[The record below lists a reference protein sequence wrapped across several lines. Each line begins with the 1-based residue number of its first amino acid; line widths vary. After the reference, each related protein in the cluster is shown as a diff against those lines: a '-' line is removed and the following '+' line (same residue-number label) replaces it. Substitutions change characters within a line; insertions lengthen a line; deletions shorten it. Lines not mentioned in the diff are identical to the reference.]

1 MPGRLRVLIVDDH
14 PGVVKSVSRLL
25 KLDCEIVGGITDCG
39 ELLDAVRRLK
49 PDLIVLDMNFPDADG
64 LKACREVTQ
73 SNPGVKVI
81 VFTAA
86 DADDTDARQRALEA
100 GAIAF
105 VDKLAPNAGLLKAV
119 RNLAAGMRGS

>member
-14 PGVVKSVSRLL
+14 AGVVKSVSRLL

-39 ELLDAVRRLK
+39 GLLDAVRRFK

-73 SNPGVKVI
+73 ANPGMKVI

-105 VDKLAPNAGLLKAV
+105 VDKLAPNAGLLSAV